1 MSPRTD
7 RNPPRRFGRMPASHV
22 VREREAFSSSLFTF
36 IFQTDFKGPAQRT
49 QERQCEAVVE
59 EMAVSLGWTW
69 LSSAASLCLTSKL
82 ICGLEMHRSTGRS
95 YPEDRKSGG
104 AQRSH
109 GVGHPRLAGFQRS
122 QTGGRGGGRSSSRGW
137 TEWED
142 TQGPGGAQPLAVVR
156 RETA

>member
-104 AQRSH
+104 GTTQ
-109 GVGHPRLAGFQRS
+109 S
-122 QTGGRGGGRSSSRGW
+122 QGRAPALGWVSEEPDGG
-137 TEWED
+137 
-142 TQGPGGAQPLAVVR
+142 
-156 RETA
+156 